1 MKISDLMT
9 ENVVTCRT
17 KDSLNRVAQLMWEH
31 RCGCTP
37 VLDETDRV
45 VGLLTDRD
53 LCMAAYT
60 QGRRLD
66 DMPVTSAMSRP
77 VWTCLPSASV
87 EEVEDIMMAHGVR
100 RIVVAGPEGRLS
112 GLVSLEDIARSGA
125 EWDGRGTS
133 ISSGFSFALAE
144 VSRRNTNADED
155 GPELPDTDMAELV
168 RNSVEVLRTL
178 RDEIRV
184 ESQPR
189 RQGHTRSLAKARDAL
204 AAVERRYKDAR
215 RRKIRAREPGR
226 KCQAIS
232 DTSSRNSAATSAFA
246 AALMALTCSRQA
258 IMD

>member
-9 ENVVTCRT
+9 VNVVVCST

-31 RCGCTP
+31 RRGCIP
-37 VLDETDRV
+37 VLDETHRV

-100 RIVVAGPEGRLS
+100 RVVVAGPEGRLS

-125 EWDGRGTS
+125 EWDGRGD
-133 ISSGFSFALAE
+133 IDLERVSFALAE
-144 VSRRNTNADED
+144 VSRRNTATDED
-155 GPELPDTDMAELV
+155 GPEPETEVTELV
-168 RNSVEVLRTL
+168 RNSLEVLRTL

-184 ESQPR
+184 DLNLAGKDMRDRWR
-189 RQGHTRSLAKARDAL
+189 RLETRLQAT
-204 AAVERRYKDAR
+204 ERCYKDAR
-215 RRKIRAREPGR
+215 RQKLASLENLVDSAKRFRRRLREDS
-226 KCQAIS
+226 AS
-232 DTSSRNSAATSAFA
+232 TAASRPH
-246 AALMALTCSRQA
+246 
-258 IMD
+258 